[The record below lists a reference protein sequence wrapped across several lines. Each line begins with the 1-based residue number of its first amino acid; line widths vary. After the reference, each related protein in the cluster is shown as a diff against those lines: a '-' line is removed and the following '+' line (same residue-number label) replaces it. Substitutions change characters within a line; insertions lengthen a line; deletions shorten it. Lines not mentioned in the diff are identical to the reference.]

1 MSMVEQRPP
10 EVTVVDRGES
20 TGPPRSRATRSLGV
34 MVALV
39 VLAVLVVVGLEVF
52 QGCWID
58 VGNELDHQ
66 PSVGYVTPPRGSA
79 AEAAVPLQ
87 GRDYVV
93 SLGPPTNPIPPSKE
107 SEATGEA
114 LYPVFCRL
122 CHGEP
127 GSGTP
132 GGVGATFAAPPPPDL
147 KAMAAALPEGQIF
160 VVITE
165 GFGRMPALAALFPP
179 VERWDVINYLRS
191 LTPGLQPAP
200 PGDARLRAVR
210 QYADVCAECHGATAQ
225 GALGPALYPSTFLTE
240 SSLDQIAAMISA
252 GRQSQGM
259 PAFSARLSPQDL
271 DDMAV
276 MLKDLQR
283 EGPTVISDALVQL
296 HLTTTTVPGS
306 ATTTTT
312 GPTTTTT
319 GPGVT
324 TTTGSGGATTTTGSD
339 AALIAAGQKVF
350 DANCQPCHGANG
362 SGGVGP
368 KLQPNAFIGSSQDAQ
383 VRATI
388 ENGRPGTAMPAWKGR
403 ISDQDVTA
411 VVALLRSWQGAKA
424 AGASQTTSDGVQLP
438 FSHVAHTSKGMA
450 CLFCHSTARRGP
462 PADLPALQL
471 CALCHEAVAAPT
483 APMKEV
489 VAAYDAGATVSW
501 PRVYRVRDFVYFAHR
516 DHVVT
521 AKIDCS
527 HCHGDVATMTLA
539 VKKVNVDN
547 MGFCLACHT
556 GKTVNGKSMTD
567 CDICHK

>member
-58 VGNELDHQ
+58 VGSELDHQ

-107 SEATGEA
+107 SEATGESLTPSSVDSA
-114 LYPVFCRL
+114 TANPAAARPVAWSDVRGAPASRPQG
-122 CHGEP
+122 HG
-127 GSGTP
+127 GRSARG
-132 GGVGATFAAPPPPDL
+132 PDL
-147 KAMAAALPEGQIF
+147 RRDHRRLRTYARARGPLPARGAMGRHQLPAES
-160 VVITE
+160 
-165 GFGRMPALAALFPP
+165 P
-179 VERWDVINYLRS
+179 S
-191 LTPGLQPAP
+191 TPGLQPAP

-283 EGPTVISDALVQL
+283 EGPTVISDALLQL

-319 GPGVT
+319 GPWGYHHD
-324 TTTGSGGATTTTGSD
+324 GIRRGDHDHGLRCGAD
-339 AALIAAGQKVF
+339 
-350 DANCQPCHGANG
+350 
-362 SGGVGP
+362 
-368 KLQPNAFIGSSQDAQ
+368 
-383 VRATI
+383 R
-388 ENGRPGTAMPAWKGR
+388 GRPEG
-403 ISDQDVTA
+403 
-411 VVALLRSWQGAKA
+411 LR
-424 AGASQTTSDGVQLP
+424 
-438 FSHVAHTSKGMA
+438 
-450 CLFCHSTARRGP
+450 R
-462 PADLPALQL
+462 
-471 CALCHEAVAAPT
+471 
-483 APMKEV
+483 
-489 VAAYDAGATVSW
+489 
-501 PRVYRVRDFVYFAHR
+501 
-516 DHVVT
+516 
-521 AKIDCS
+521 
-527 HCHGDVATMTLA
+527 
-539 VKKVNVDN
+539 
-547 MGFCLACHT
+547 
-556 GKTVNGKSMTD
+556 
-567 CDICHK
+567 